1 MRVYCSVETVGAAL
15 FSLSPAT
22 ALLLLP
28 LLTATFSLPV
38 GRTMMMISSF
48 CSCTRAR
55 GWPEM
60 RLVQWRKIRKIIEKG
75 VKGEGKGA
83 EMRLANRLKKK
94 KKNRKGNMYEVK
106 EARRCQ

>member
-1 MRVYCSVETVGAAL
+1 
-15 FSLSPAT
+15 
-22 ALLLLP
+22 
-28 LLTATFSLPV
+28 
-38 GRTMMMISSF
+38 
-48 CSCTRAR
+48 
-55 GWPEM
+55 M